1 MIHKIGLYIYVFI
14 NPNCWILIYVFKYE
28 DSVCIVLIYIFAFI
42 NNEDCKCAFEFS
54 NPYSLLKI
62 LKNVKTELRHRQ
74 IAEKLHFSRILDER
88 PNGWKYASF
97 EGVKNAQIPWFYRQM
112 RLKKASQKDA
122 VFGNSRV
129 KKTRF

>member
-1 MIHKIGLYIYVFI
+1 MIQKSGLYIYVFT
-14 NPNCWILIYVFKYE
+14 NLNRRILICIFK
-28 DSVCIVLIYIFAFI
+28 SNNGVCIVLNSIFAFL
-42 NNEDCKCAFEFS
+42 NTNDCKSAFKFR
-54 NPYSLLKI
+54 NPYSLSET
-62 LKNVKTELRHRQ
+62 LKNVKTELQRHQ
-74 IAEKLHFSRILDER
+74 IAENFHFSRILDER

-122 VFGNSRV
+122 IFGNSRV